1 MTTTRTRR
9 RTRLTSVRLVETFRT
24 LFYTPMYVGLGGGFF
39 YRRGLNVSLSTMPL
53 GGSTMEMLRDGEADI
68 AQTGISRSLVE
79 LDEGREDAPLHFA
92 EINQR
97 DGFFLVA
104 KEPAD
109 VWSWKSLEGAR
120 LAPIVFTPVPGQSLL
135 AAMMKEDFDASAVDL
150 VSTVS
155 LEESMKKF
163 VEGDLDCAHLP
174 HPMAAVLE
182 EAGVGYV
189 VAAIGKRLGEL
200 CFSSFA
206 AAPGYIESNEST
218 VQAFVDGF
226 ADALNWLTDARE
238 RTVLELVA
246 PFFPF
251 RSQDVIIRCIREYRE
266 VNTWP
271 SAPDIARDKFDAMR
285 DLLIDGGMVQNA
297 HPYERLVLPKFAAS
311 SANNLLPKPYR

>member
-1 MTTTRTRR
+1 
-9 RTRLTSVRLVETFRT
+9 
-24 LFYTPMYVGLGGGFF
+24 
-39 YRRGLNVSLSTMPL
+39 
-53 GGSTMEMLRDGEADI
+53 MEMLRDGEADI

-150 VSTVS
+150 VATVS
-155 LEESMKKF
+155 PEEAMKRF

-189 VAAIGKRLGEL
+189 VAAVGKRLGEL

-251 RSQDVIIRCIREYRE
+251 RSHDVVIRCIREYRE
-266 VNTWP
+266 ANTWP